1 VDPVQR
7 NIQAKLLGT
16 GTLLDATPGALPVY
30 FGSTI
35 EMKAEE
41 LSGLIIAGSSDSTF
55 YLDTREHTD
64 QASTPAMEDLTPV
77 FQIMS
82 SSTIADDD
90 AEEMESAIVQNQD
103 SMLYWTNFDVPT
115 DFLVAL
121 FWVLGL
127 AFIAMGV
134 IKTAATP
141 ADDEAKAYT
150 AAEDASSEAASEA
163 TPEEEEAE
171 AAATDEGSESA
182 E

>member
-1 VDPVQR
+1 
-7 NIQAKLLGT
+7 
-16 GTLLDATPGALPVY
+16 
-30 FGSTI
+30 
-35 EMKAEE
+35 
-41 LSGLIIAGSSDSTF
+41 
-55 YLDTREHTD
+55 
-64 QASTPAMEDLTPV
+64 
-77 FQIMS
+77 
-82 SSTIADDD
+82 
-90 AEEMESAIVQNQD
+90 
-103 SMLYWTNFDVPT
+103 
-115 DFLVAL
+115 VAL